1 MIRARC
7 KLARAMRARAKGA
20 GLEGAGMLMFD
31 FLEVL
36 QKSQHHMSQKVT
48 NPTRKWKSC
57 EEPPISAL
65 LRPNLRTGFERVFV
79 RKSIERLPPHSRDHT
94 TSLGQLGE

>member
-1 MIRARC
+1 
-7 KLARAMRARAKGA
+7 
-20 GLEGAGMLMFD
+20 MLMVD
-31 FLEVL
+31 FLEV
-36 QKSQHHMSQKVT
+36 QKSQRKMSQKVT

-57 EEPPISAL
+57 EEPPISRRGARLAL